1 MQNINT
7 QNTQSPF
14 AFSPRDL
21 KNTRDIPQENKE
33 SDKNV
38 EISPR
43 ANTRDSNNT
52 ENTPQIDNGINKNDG
67 IISNPKAELDK
78 DAFLK
83 LLLIE
88 LQHQDPTDPM
98 DTEKML
104 TQTAQLSAL
113 EMQDNTNKTMT
124 QLVNAMTKLQ
134 NSIAASTGM
143 SALAAVGKLATVKD
157 NYLMVADD
165 DIQFQ
170 INMYLPE
177 EPQKGKQTN
186 IESKD
191 FELKKNGEDKLD
203 ISGKVD
209 KEVAKPG
216 DTIHIKLKDDK
227 DQEETLQA
235 VVGEDQTFK
244 ILGYKPTVDIK
255 TAKINSAYKSD
266 SAPVTFTVYNE
277 AGDPVRTIN
286 VKDMSAGMKQ
296 IIWDRTNDSG
306 TPVPSGK
313 YYVKASYTGES
324 GKVVN
329 STYGAYPITGVKFE
343 KGEALVGMGGSW
355 VKWEDLKEITG

>member
-1 MQNINT
+1 MQTIDT
-7 QNTQSPF
+7 QNTQSPL
-14 AFSPRDL
+14 AF
-21 KNTRDIPQENKE
+21 NTKDASNVNQRSEN
-33 SDKNV
+33 D
-38 EISPR
+38 
-43 ANTRDSNNT
+43 T
-52 ENTPQIDNGINKNDG
+52 GG

-124 QLVNAMTKLQ
+124 QLVSAMTKLQ

-143 SALAAVGKLATVKD
+143 NALAAVGKLATVKD
-157 NYLMVADD
+157 DYLIVADD

-177 EPQKGKQTN
+177 EPQKGNKTE
-186 IESKD
+186 IETKD
-191 FELKKNGEDKLD
+191 FELKTNEDKLD
-203 ISGKVD
+203 ISGKIEKD
-209 KEVAKPG
+209 IAKPG

-227 DQEETLQA
+227 GQEETLQA
-235 VVGEDQTFK
+235 VVGDDQTFK
-244 ILGYKPTVDIK
+244 IVGYKPTLDIK

-266 SAPVTFTVYNE
+266 SAPVTFTIYNE
-277 AGDPVRTIN
+277 AGDPIRTMK

-296 IIWDRTNDSG
+296 IVWDRTNDSG
-306 TPVPSGK
+306 NPVPSGK

-324 GKVVN
+324 GKVIN
-329 STYGAYPITGVKFE
+329 STYGAYPITGVRFNN
-343 KGEALVGMGGSW
+343 GEALIGMGGSW
-355 VKWEDLKEITG
+355 VKWEDIKEITG

>member
-1 MQNINT
+1 MPNAKG
-7 QNTQSPF
+7 S
-14 AFSPRDL
+14 
-21 KNTRDIPQENKE
+21 TRAGEG
-33 SDKNV
+33 
-38 EISPR
+38 
-43 ANTRDSNNT
+43 DSGL
-52 ENTPQIDNGINKNDG
+52 IY
-67 IISNPKAELDK
+67 NPGAELDK

-124 QLVNAMTKLQ
+124 QLVAAMTKLQ

-157 NYLMVADD
+157 NYLVVADD

-170 INMYLPE
+170 INMYLPQ
-177 EPQKGKQTN
+177 EPQKGKKTDID
-186 IESKD
+186 IEG

-203 ISGKVD
+203 ITGKVD
-209 KEVAKPG
+209 KEIAEPG
-216 DTIHIKLKDDK
+216 ETIHIKLKDDK
-227 DQEETLQA
+227 GQEETVQA

-244 ILGYKPTVDIK
+244 IVGHTPSVDIK
-255 TAKINSAYKSD
+255 TAKIDSAYKSD
-266 SAPVTFTVYNE
+266 STPVTFTIYNE
-277 AGDPVRTIN
+277 AGDPVRTMS

-296 IIWDRTNDSG
+296 IVWDRTDDSG
-306 TPVPSGK
+306 SPVPSGK
-313 YYVKASYTGES
+313 YYVRASYIGED
-324 GKVVN
+324 GTTVN

-343 KGEALVGMGGSW
+343 EGEALVGMGGSW
-355 VKWEDLKEITG
+355 VKWEDIKEITG

>member
-1 MQNINT
+1 MSNINT
-7 QNTQSPF
+7 NLQGPLS
-14 AFSPRDL
+14 L
-21 KNTRDIPQENKE
+21 NTRDI
-33 SDKNV
+33 KN
-38 EISPR
+38 
-43 ANTRDSNNT
+43 TKDGSNI
-52 ENTPQIDNGINKNDG
+52 EQKNDG
-67 IISNPKAELDK
+67 LVSNPKAELDK

-157 NYLMVADD
+157 NYLIVADD

-170 INMYLPE
+170 INMYLPK
-177 EPQKGKQTN
+177 EPQKGKKTD
-186 IESKD
+186 IKTDD

-203 ISGKVD
+203 ITGKVD

-216 DTIHIKLKDDK
+216 ETIHIKLKDDK
-227 DQEETLQA
+227 GQEETVQA
-235 VVGEDQTFK
+235 VVGEDQSFK
-244 ILGYKPTVDIK
+244 ILGHKPNLDIK
-255 TAKINSAYKSD
+255 TAKIDSAYKSD
-266 SAPVTFTVYNE
+266 SEPVVFTIYNE
-277 AGDPVRTIN
+277 AGDPVRTMS

-296 IIWDRTNDSG
+296 IVWDRTDDSG
-306 TPVPSGK
+306 NPVPSGK
-313 YYVKASYTGES
+313 YYVRASYTGED
-324 GKVVN
+324 GNKVN

-343 KGEALVGMGGSW
+343 DGEALVGMGGSW
-355 VKWEDLKEITG
+355 VKWEDIKEITG

>member
-1 MQNINT
+1 MSNINT
-7 QNTQSPF
+7 QNLQS
-14 AFSPRDL
+14 L
-21 KNTRDIPQENKE
+21 LTTNTRDAQ
-33 SDKNV
+33 
-38 EISPR
+38 SPLAASAR
-43 ANTRDSNNT
+43 NAQNPSTANTRDVKNT
-52 ENTPQIDNGINKNDG
+52 KDDSHIEQGNDG
-67 IISNPKAELDK
+67 LVTNPKAELDK

-157 NYLMVADD
+157 NYLIVADD

-170 INMYLPE
+170 INMYLPK
-177 EPQKGKQTN
+177 EPQKGKKTD
-186 IESKD
+186 IDTEG

-203 ISGKVD
+203 ITGKVD

-227 DQEETLQA
+227 GQEETVQA
-235 VVGEDQTFK
+235 VVGEDQSFK
-244 ILGYKPTVDIK
+244 IIGHTPSVDIK
-255 TAKINSAYKSD
+255 TAKIDSAYKSD
-266 SAPVTFTVYNE
+266 SEPVTFTIYNE
-277 AGDPVRTIN
+277 AGDPVRTMS

-296 IIWDRTNDSG
+296 IVWDRTDDSG
-306 TPVPSGK
+306 NPVPSGK
-313 YYVKASYTGES
+313 YYVRASYIGED
-324 GKVVN
+324 GTTVN

-343 KGEALVGMGGSW
+343 DGEALVGMGGSW
-355 VKWEDLKEITG
+355 VKWEDIKEITG

>member
-1 MQNINT
+1 MSNINT
-7 QNTQSPF
+7 QNLQS
-14 AFSPRDL
+14 L
-21 KNTRDIPQENKE
+21 LT
-33 SDKNV
+33 
-38 EISPR
+38 
-43 ANTRDSNNT
+43 ANTRDAQSPLAASARNAQNPSTANT
-52 ENTPQIDNGINKNDG
+52 RDVKNTKDDSHIEQGNDG
-67 IISNPKAELDK
+67 IVSNPGAELDK

-124 QLVNAMTKLQ
+124 QLVGAMTKLQ

-143 SALAAVGKLATVKD
+143 SALAAVGKLATVRD
-157 NYLMVADD
+157 NYLIVADD

-170 INMYLPE
+170 INMYLPK
-177 EPQKGKQTN
+177 EPQKGNKTDV
-186 IESKD
+186 ETKE

-203 ISGKVD
+203 ITGKVD

-227 DQEETLQA
+227 GQEETVQA

-244 ILGYKPTVDIK
+244 ILGHTPSVDIK
-255 TAKINSAYKSD
+255 TAKIDSAYKSD
-266 SAPVTFTVYNE
+266 SAPVTFTIYNE
-277 AGDPVRTIN
+277 AGDPVRTMS

-296 IIWDRTNDSG
+296 IVWDRTDDSG
-306 TPVPSGK
+306 NPVPSGK
-313 YYVKASYTGES
+313 YYVRASYVAEGGET
-324 GKVVN
+324 VN

-343 KGEALVGMGGSW
+343 EGEALVGMGGSW
-355 VKWEDLKEITG
+355 VKWEDIKEITG

>member
-1 MQNINT
+1 MSNINT
-7 QNTQSPF
+7 QTLQGPLATLNTKDMPNAKGS
-14 AFSPRDL
+14 
-21 KNTRDIPQENKE
+21 TRAGEG
-33 SDKNV
+33 
-38 EISPR
+38 
-43 ANTRDSNNT
+43 DSGL
-52 ENTPQIDNGINKNDG
+52 IY
-67 IISNPKAELDK
+67 NPGAELDK

-124 QLVNAMTKLQ
+124 QLVTAMTKLQ

-157 NYLMVADD
+157 NYLVVADD

-170 INMYLPE
+170 INMYLPQ
-177 EPQKGKQTN
+177 EPQKGKKTDID
-186 IESKD
+186 IEG

-203 ISGKVD
+203 ITGKVD
-209 KEVAKPG
+209 KEIAEPG
-216 DTIHIKLKDDK
+216 ETIHIKLKDDK
-227 DQEETLQA
+227 GQEETVQA

-244 ILGYKPTVDIK
+244 IVGHTPSVDIK
-255 TAKINSAYKSD
+255 TAKIDSAYKSD
-266 SAPVTFTVYNE
+266 STPVTFTIYNE
-277 AGDPVRTIN
+277 AGDPVRTMS

-296 IIWDRTNDSG
+296 IVWDRTDDSG
-306 TPVPSGK
+306 NPVPSGK
-313 YYVKASYTGES
+313 YYVRASYIGED
-324 GKVVN
+324 GTTVN

-343 KGEALVGMGGSW
+343 EGEALVGMGGSW
-355 VKWEDLKEITG
+355 VKWEDIKEITG

>member
-1 MQNINT
+1 MANINT
-7 QNTQSPF
+7 QMIQSPLGI
-14 AFSPRDL
+14 ST
-21 KNTRDIPQENKE
+21 KDI
-33 SDKNV
+33 
-38 EISPR
+38 
-43 ANTRDSNNT
+43 
-52 ENTPQIDNGINKNDG
+52 KNDSHIEQG
-67 IISNPKAELDK
+67 NDGLVTNPKAELDK

-157 NYLMVADD
+157 NYLVVADD

-170 INMYLPE
+170 INMYLPK
-177 EPQKGKQTN
+177 EPQKGKKTDVDASGFQLT
-186 IESKD
+186 KHD
-191 FELKKNGEDKLD
+191 NGKLD
-203 ISGKVD
+203 ISGTVD
-209 KEVAKPG
+209 SEVARPG
-216 DTIHIKLKDDK
+216 DTIHIKLKDTSG
-227 DQEETLQA
+227 QEETVQA
-235 VVGEDQTFK
+235 VVGDDQKFK
-244 ILGYKPTVDIK
+244 IIGHTPSVNIS
-255 TAKINSAYKSD
+255 TASIDSAYKSD
-266 SAPVTFTVYNE
+266 STPVTFTIYNE
-277 AGDPVRTIN
+277 AGDPVRTMS

-296 IIWDRTNDSG
+296 IVWDRTDDSG

-313 YYVKASYTGES
+313 YYVRASYVGED
-324 GKVVN
+324 GTTVN

-355 VKWEDLKEITG
+355 VKWEDIKEITG

>member
-1 MQNINT
+1 MSNINT
-7 QNTQSPF
+7 QTLQGPLAVLNTKDMPN
-14 AFSPRDL
+14 A
-21 KNTRDIPQENKE
+21 KGNTRAGE
-33 SDKNV
+33 SGGD
-38 EISPR
+38 
-43 ANTRDSNNT
+43 
-52 ENTPQIDNGINKNDG
+52 DG
-67 IISNPKAELDK
+67 LIYNPGAELDK

-157 NYLMVADD
+157 NYLVVADD

-170 INMYLPE
+170 INMYLPQ
-177 EPQKGKQTN
+177 EPQKGKKTD
-186 IESKD
+186 IGTED

-203 ISGKVD
+203 ITGKVD
-209 KEVAKPG
+209 KEIAGPG
-216 DTIHIKLKDDK
+216 ETIYVKLVDDK
-227 DQEETLQA
+227 GQEETVKA

-244 ILGYKPTVDIK
+244 VIGHTPSVDIK
-255 TAKINSAYKSD
+255 TAKIDSAYKSD
-266 SAPVTFTVYNE
+266 SEPVTFTIYNE
-277 AGDPVRTIN
+277 AGDPVRTMK
-286 VKDMSAGMKQ
+286 VKDMTAGMKQ
-296 IIWDRTNDSG
+296 IVWDRTDDSG
-306 TPVPSGK
+306 NPVPSGK
-313 YYVKASYTGES
+313 YYVKASYIGED
-324 GKVVN
+324 GKTVN

-343 KGEALVGMGGSW
+343 EGEALVGMGGSW
-355 VKWEDLKEITG
+355 VKWEDIKEITG

>member
-1 MQNINT
+1 MQTIDT
-7 QNTQSPF
+7 QNTQSPL
-14 AFSPRDL
+14 AF
-21 KNTRDIPQENKE
+21 NTKDASNVNQRSENDT
-33 SDKNV
+33 S
-38 EISPR
+38 
-43 ANTRDSNNT
+43 
-52 ENTPQIDNGINKNDG
+52 G

-124 QLVNAMTKLQ
+124 QLVSAMTKLQ

-143 SALAAVGKLATVKD
+143 NALAAVGKLATVKD
-157 NYLMVADD
+157 DYLIVADD

-177 EPQKGKQTN
+177 EPQKGNKTE
-186 IESKD
+186 IETKD
-191 FELKKNGEDKLD
+191 FELKTNEDKLD
-203 ISGKVD
+203 ISGKIEKD
-209 KEVAKPG
+209 IAKPG

-227 DQEETLQA
+227 GQEETLQA
-235 VVGEDQTFK
+235 VVGDDQTFK
-244 ILGYKPTVDIK
+244 IVGYKPTLDIK

-266 SAPVTFTVYNE
+266 SAPVTFTIYNE
-277 AGDPVRTIN
+277 AGDPIRTMK

-296 IIWDRTNDSG
+296 IVWDRTNDSG
-306 TPVPSGK
+306 NPVPSGK

-324 GKVVN
+324 GKVIN
-329 STYGAYPITGVKFE
+329 STYGAYPITGVRFNN
-343 KGEALVGMGGSW
+343 GEALIGMGGSW
-355 VKWEDLKEITG
+355 VKWEDIKEITG

>member
-1 MQNINT
+1 MSNINT
-7 QNTQSPF
+7 QNLQSLLTTNTRDAQSPL
-14 AFSPRDL
+14 AASARNSQNPSTA
-21 KNTRDIPQENKE
+21 NTRDI
-33 SDKNV
+33 KN
-38 EISPR
+38 
-43 ANTRDSNNT
+43 TKDDSHI
-52 ENTPQIDNGINKNDG
+52 EQGNDG
-67 IISNPKAELDK
+67 LVTNPKAELDK

-157 NYLMVADD
+157 NYLIVADD

-170 INMYLPE
+170 INMYLPK
-177 EPQKGKQTN
+177 EPQKGKKTD
-186 IESKD
+186 IDTEG

-203 ISGKVD
+203 ITGKVD

-227 DQEETLQA
+227 GQEETVQA
-235 VVGEDQTFK
+235 VVGEDQSFK
-244 ILGYKPTVDIK
+244 IIGHTPSVDIK
-255 TAKINSAYKSD
+255 TAKIDSAYKSD
-266 SAPVTFTVYNE
+266 SEPVTFTIYNE
-277 AGDPVRTIN
+277 AGDPVRTMS

-296 IIWDRTNDSG
+296 IVWDRTDDSG
-306 TPVPSGK
+306 NPVPSGK
-313 YYVKASYTGES
+313 YYVRASYIGED
-324 GKVVN
+324 GTTVN

-343 KGEALVGMGGSW
+343 DGEALVGMGGSW
-355 VKWEDLKEITG
+355 VKWEDIKEITG